1 MKKLAKIKIFQDSAF
16 IDKRGIYWTS
26 WKKKNSIKSF
36 NHDKF
41 SLSKKNVIRGLH
53 GDKKSWKLISCVY
66 GKILFIIVNNLPK
79 HKQYLKHMKIILTP
93 ENRKKVLI
101 PPYFLT
107 GHLILSKE
115 AVLHYKF
122 SYKGSYPDVKDQI
135 SMKWNDPII
144 NIAWPKLKPILSNR
158 DK

>member
-1 MKKLAKIKIFQDSAF
+1 MGSLTGLLRAHSVFTMTVRNFWAF
-16 IDKRGIYWTS
+16 FR
-26 WKKKNSIKSF
+26 
-36 NHDKF
+36 H
-41 SLSKKNVIRGLH
+41 
-53 GDKKSWKLISCVY
+53 
-66 GKILFIIVNNLPK
+66 
-79 HKQYLKHMKIILTP
+79 
-93 ENRKKVLI
+93 LI